1 MKTIG
6 LKLKILLVIF
16 LLQSV
21 FVFSQTKEFVRI
33 LNKELKKELKR
44 IDKNP
49 NAEKFEVIQF
59 YQLRD
64 SVIVM
69 EEYQEDP
76 QAVRR
81 IMRADLKILS
91 VEIKKKNEYTGKYYT
106 EKQEVSLGTIE
117 KIQKDINILFTTQK
131 NAVLL
136 TTINEIGEK
145 ETYNTDQFFLH
156 LREEKNNEHF
166 ADQIVK
172 IFKKAGYLL
181 EKGIWA
187 D

>member
-91 VEIKKKNEYTGKYYT
+91 VEIKKKMSTPG
-106 EKQEVSLGTIE
+106 
-117 KIQKDINILFTTQK
+117 NIIPK
-131 NAVLL
+131 S
-136 TTINEIGEK
+136 
-145 ETYNTDQFFLH
+145 
-156 LREEKNNEHF
+156 
-166 ADQIVK
+166 
-172 IFKKAGYLL
+172 KK
-181 EKGIWA
+181 
-187 D
+187 

>member
-49 NAEKFEVIQF
+49 DAEKFEVIQF

-91 VEIKKKNEYTGKYYT
+91 VEIKKKNEF
-106 EKQEVSLGTIE
+106 
-117 KIQKDINILFTTQK
+117 QK
-131 NAVLL
+131 
-136 TTINEIGEK
+136 
-145 ETYNTDQFFLH
+145 
-156 LREEKNNEHF
+156 R
-166 ADQIVK
+166 
-172 IFKKAGYLL
+172 
-181 EKGIWA
+181 
-187 D
+187 

>member
-1 MKTIG
+1 MKTIV

-21 FVFSQTKEFVRI
+21 FTFSQNEKLVKF

-49 NAEKFEVIQF
+49 DAEKFEVIQF

-106 EKQEVSLGTIE
+106 EKQEGNLGTIE
-117 KIQKDINILFTTQK
+117 KIEKYINILFTTQK
-131 NAVLL
+131 NAVFV
-136 TTINEIGEK
+136 TTIIENGEK

-156 LREEKNNEHF
+156 LREEKDNEQF
-166 ADQIVK
+166 ADELVET
-172 IFKKAGYLL
+172 FKKAGYLL

>member
-16 LLQSV
+16 LLPSV
-21 FVFSQTKEFVRI
+21 FTFSQKENLVKF

-117 KIQKDINILFTTQK
+117 KIQKDINILFTTEK
-131 NAVLL
+131 DAVLV
-136 TTINEIGEK
+136 TTLNENGEK
-145 ETYNTDQFFLH
+145 EIYRTDQFFLH
-156 LREEKNNEHF
+156 LNQEKNNEHF
-166 ADQIVK
+166 ADELVK
-172 IFKKAGYLL
+172 KFNATGNFV

>member
-76 QAVRR
+76 QETRR
-81 IMRADLKILS
+81 IMQADLKILS
-91 VEIKKKNEYTGKYYT
+91 VEIKKKNEYTGKFYT
-106 EKQEVSLGTIE
+106 EKQEVSLGEIE
-117 KIQKDINILFTTQK
+117 EIQKDINILFTTQK
-131 NAVLL
+131 DAVLV
-136 TTINEIGEK
+136 TIIDENGEK
-145 ETYNTDQFFLH
+145 EKYRTDLFFLH
-156 LREEKNNEHF
+156 LREEKNNEDF
-166 ADQIVK
+166 ADELVK
-172 IFKKAGYLL
+172 TFNETGNFV